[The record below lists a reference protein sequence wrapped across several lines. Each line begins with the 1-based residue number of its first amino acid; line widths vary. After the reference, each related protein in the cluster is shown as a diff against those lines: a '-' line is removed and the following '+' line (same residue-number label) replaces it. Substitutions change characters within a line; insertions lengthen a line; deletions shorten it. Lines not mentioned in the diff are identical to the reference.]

1 MPRRARATKRE
12 AIPDAR
18 YQSVIVAKLI
28 NKIMKCGKKSTAERI
43 VYDALQL
50 LEQQVSKDPVT
61 ALEQAIKNATPLLE
75 VKPRRVGGATYQVP
89 IEVAPDRGLFL
100 AMRWLLKS
108 SRDRRGKSMT
118 ERLAAELTDAWQG
131 QGTTIKRREDTHK
144 MAEANRAF
152 AHYRW

>member
-28 NKIMKCGKKSTAERI
+28 NKIMKRGKKSTAERI